1 MSAHAISIS
10 SADSLAPLD
19 RELPDLGSFRDRH
32 KGERCFLI
40 GNGPSLGTLDLS
52 RLEGELAFT
61 VNRGYLAASFGLPK
75 TPYYVIT
82 DPLTYAPYSEEV
94 RRAPVGIRFYRADV
108 CDLPEYR
115 DALDREPAVR
125 VPFHRAPTMDEG
137 YFAEDPTTGVF
148 RGFTVLLDAAQL
160 AFMMGFRQVYVIGC
174 DLDYH
179 QADTHVYGTGPIE
192 QARLDVMP
200 IPKVLAA
207 MSVAAYAF
215 ERHGRVFANAGVGG
229 RLHTIPRVSFSRLF

>member
-1 MSAHAISIS
+1 MSARATSTS
-10 SADSLAPLD
+10 FAERFNPMES
-19 RELPDLGSFRDRH
+19 RVPDLSSFRDRH
-32 KGERCFLI
+32 NGDRCFLI
-40 GNGPSLGTLDLS
+40 GNGPSLAKLDLS
-52 RLEGELAFT
+52 KLEGELAFT
-61 VNRGYLAASFGLPK
+61 VNRGYLAASIGLPK

-82 DPLTYAPYSEEV
+82 DPLTYAPYSDEV
-94 RRAPVGIRFYRADV
+94 RRAEVGLRFYRADV

-115 DALDREPAVR
+115 DAFDKEAAVR

-160 AFMMGFRQVYVIGC
+160 AFMMGFRQVYVVGC

-192 QARLDVMP
+192 QARLNVMP
-200 IPKVLAA
+200 IPRVLTA
-207 MSVAAYAF
+207 MAVAARVF

-229 RLHTIPRVSFSRLF
+229 RLDTIPRVAFASLF

>member
-1 MSAHAISIS
+1 MSAPATSTS
-10 SADSLAPLD
+10 SAEGRGAVH
-19 RELPDLGSFRDRH
+19 RQQPDLGSFRDRH

-40 GNGPSLGTLDLS
+40 GNGPSLGMLDLT

-61 VNRGYLAASFGLPK
+61 VNRGYLAASIGLPT

-82 DPLTYAPYSEEV
+82 DPLTYAPYFQEV
-94 RRAPVGIRFYRADV
+94 RRAQVGMRFYRADV

-115 DALDREPAVR
+115 DALDPEPAVR
-125 VPFHRAPTMDEG
+125 VPFHRTPTMDEG
-137 YFAEDPTTGVF
+137 YFAEDATTGVF

-160 AFMMGFRQVYVIGC
+160 AFMMGFTQVYVIGC

-179 QADTHVYGTGPIE
+179 QGHTHVYGAGPIE
-192 QARLDVMP
+192 QARLNVMP

-207 MSVAAYAF
+207 MTVAGRVF
-215 ERHGRVFANAGVGG
+215 ERHGRIFANAGVGG
-229 RLHTIPRVSFSRLF
+229 RLDTIPRIGYSTLF